1 MFELWPG
8 KAFECSEPSGLF
20 CGSFKAKTV
29 SEDDGGFLA
38 CEVLDGS
45 KDDLGGRGAEKK
57 SSIKNKTKTKQK
69 QE

>member
-8 KAFECSEPSGLF
+8 KAFECSELSGLF
-20 CGSFKAKTV
+20 CGS

-45 KDDLGGRGAEKK
+45 KDYLGGRGAEE
-57 SSIKNKTKTKQK
+57 TAV
-69 QE
+69 EM

>member
-8 KAFECSEPSGLF
+8 KAFECSELSGLF
-20 CGSFKAKTV
+20 CGSLKDKAV

-45 KDDLGGRGAEKK
+45 KDYLGGRRAEKTAVK
-57 SSIKNKTKTKQK
+57 M
-69 QE
+69 